1 MLLTAEGKIKVF
13 YWLCGG
19 FDFPETFFSPSFSS
33 FSFFGRI
40 LCVLKTF
47 CSGELC
53 TSYSWQLRS
62 HLWSWMRSLVH
73 ILFYLCLWSGF
84 LWFFLRLCFYSK
96 DIQPTISKKE
106 KEVKFILSI
115 RHCLFRHMDKLDYV
129 PLNVF
134 FQYANNLCFSAVIT
148 VKSSTIR
155 WIATQLIKF
164 SSTILQSC
172 YCICHRR
179 IKSIFQRYGLWYS

>member
-1 MLLTAEGKIKVF
+1 MLSPQNGKVLICFPPSELGNIAPYLVISVKWHRNFAYCKGKNKDVLFALWRTWFPRVF
-13 YWLCGG
+13 L
-19 FDFPETFFSPSFSS
+19 PFSS
-33 FSFFGRI
+33 HSPPPFFCRI

-96 DIQPTISKKE
+96 DIQPTIFKKE
-106 KEVKFILSI
+106 KEVKFSLSI
-115 RHCLFRHMDKLDYV
+115 WHCLFRHMDKLDC
-129 PLNVF
+129 
-134 FQYANNLCFSAVIT
+134 LCIS
-148 VKSSTIR
+148 
-155 WIATQLIKF
+155 QL
-164 SSTILQSC
+164 LLPM
-172 YCICHRR
+172 YR
-179 IKSIFQRYGLWYS
+179 

>member
-1 MLLTAEGKIKVF
+1 MV
-13 YWLCGG
+13 W
-19 FDFPETFFSPSFSS
+19 FPRDLFFPPFFSS
-33 FSFFGRI
+33 FSFFGSI

-47 CSGELC
+47 CSDELC

-84 LWFFLRLCFYSK
+84 LWFFLRLCFYWK

-115 RHCLFRHMDKLDYV
+115 WHCLFRHMDKLDYV

-155 WIATQLIKF
+155 WLQHSWSNSAQQFCNLAIVFVIKDSNRSSKDMDCDIA
-164 SSTILQSC
+164 
-172 YCICHRR
+172 RE
-179 IKSIFQRYGLWYS
+179 